1 MHRNSFSTLPLAII
15 WSPLLSLPSPFVSS
29 KTFIMPLGWCFVKP
43 STVWPAIW
51 ALNSLKLESLNFSLR
66 HWPFFKGRKQNSMFV
81 VGVCGIDVNRLS
93 MHESLRLQQEFSVIR
108 PIQTCDSDHTA
119 WMTSVDILDW
129 YKPLIPKDCPS
140 FWVVLWPGKQKDST
154 THNKN
159 LIGTNFKVSTCPA
172 SGVIKTTLCRTP
184 PAVDAINGQPT
195 NFCNPWRDY
204 NNTYV
209 CNWRKYISCVLPN
222 RKSSIFSCSKQ
233 TIIRV
238 GDLIQISYS
247 DDALRR
253 LHPGLNRNRKQATC
267 ECTGEPIDSVHWFV
281 IDGKQMKNRPFS
293 LVHSPSFDALD
304 HALSRLANSHVL
316 CITTSISHLRE
327 NDPIF
332 KYFQRSEQ
340 KGNRR

>member
-1 MHRNSFSTLPLAII
+1 
-15 WSPLLSLPSPFVSS
+15 
-29 KTFIMPLGWCFVKP
+29 
-43 STVWPAIW
+43 
-51 ALNSLKLESLNFSLR
+51 
-66 HWPFFKGRKQNSMFV
+66 
-81 VGVCGIDVNRLS
+81 
-93 MHESLRLQQEFSVIR
+93 
-108 PIQTCDSDHTA
+108 
-119 WMTSVDILDW
+119 MTSVDILDW

-159 LIGTNFKVSTCPA
+159 LIDTNFKVSTCPA

-238 GDLIQISYS
+238 GDLIQIWTLP

-293 LVHSPSFDALD
+293 LVHSPSFTAGSCLIKARQFACLMYHYVDIPLARKRSNLQVLPTQWAKGQSPIKGESFD
-304 HALSRLANSHVL
+304 PSTFKDQPLKVVEATIHPQEANGSDSESSVVKIPRTLSPMPS
-316 CITTSISHLRE
+316 
-327 NDPIF
+327 
-332 KYFQRSEQ
+332 
-340 KGNRR
+340 G